1 MYKNSR
7 SIPIL
12 MNPLK
17 WIFGVTSLIASMTM
31 TGSHFR
37 GGYGRYGHSSMLVTA
52 QFVIPPLHEQL
63 DSLTNTRG
71 DQDGAIYLPP
81 HIDMNRHHTGIRY
94 HRNKKNERNERNGK
108 HEDSENIA
116 DCKQMTHNILSL
128 SGGGAFGAIQAGM
141 LSDLYEKG
149 QLGIPDVVTGISA
162 GALNAGYLAY
172 AIQSGHVSR
181 VRESLQ
187 NLTRLWSELKTSHVY
202 QRDLFRMFS
211 RWSIYDNS
219 ALEQTITQVL
229 QELKEWNTPKKR
241 IDIQSLSRKSKK
253 NTENKKILPKIPKI
267 LIGATNIN
275 TQHLDVVN
283 FLALSEHD
291 KVDMLMA
298 STSIPIVFP
307 PRRVNGSLYLDGG
320 MIADE
325 MITEAMDGIQQ
336 RLNYEMENG
345 NNGNNENNGKECIDH
360 HFNIVVAL
368 AHPIEIGIRH
378 SSPSSL
384 SEYISSILH
393 LLFETF
399 NSQLSE
405 FANRPTIHMVVCAP
419 TRNSGIQQ
427 YSILDFDKGEELIQL
442 GKYQY
447 ECL

>member
-1 MYKNSR
+1 
-7 SIPIL
+7 

-17 WIFGVTSLIASMTM
+17 WLFGMTSLIASMT
-31 TGSHFR
+31 GSHFR
-37 GGYGRYGHSSMLVTA
+37 GSWGHSSMLVNA

-81 HIDMNRHHTGIRY
+81 YFDMNRDTTGVRY
-94 HRNKKNERNERNGK
+94 HRNKKNGNDK
-108 HEDSENIA
+108 KSENTIT
-116 DCKQMTHNILSL
+116 CKETTHNILSL

-149 QLGIPDVVTGISA
+149 QLSIPDVVTGISA
-162 GALNAGYLAY
+162 GALNAGYLSY

-187 NLTRLWSELKTSHVY
+187 NLTRLWTNLKTSSVY

-219 ALEQTITQVL
+219 ALEYTITQVL
-229 QELKEWNTPKKR
+229 HELKAWNLGNLGDVDGLQKKR
-241 IDIQSLSRKSKK
+241 IDIPSLSRKSTE
-253 NTENKKILPKIPKI
+253 NTEKTIPKTPKI

-283 FLALSEHD
+283 FLDLSEQD
-291 KVDMLMA
+291 KVNMLMA

-325 MITEAMDGIQQ
+325 MITEAIEVIQQ

-345 NNGNNENNGKECIDH
+345 NNGNNGNNEKECIDH

-427 YSILDFDKGEELIQL
+427 YSILDFDYGEELIQL

-447 ECL
+447 ECV

>member
-1 MYKNSR
+1 
-7 SIPIL
+7 

-37 GGYGRYGHSSMLVTA
+37 GRYGHSSMLVTA

-81 HIDMNRHHTGIRY
+81 HIDMNRHHTGIQY
-94 HRNKKNERNERNGK
+94 HRNKKNGRNRKN
-108 HEDSENIA
+108 EDSENIA
-116 DCKQMTHNILSL
+116 NCKETHNILSL

-172 AIQSGHVSR
+172 AIQSGQVPQI
-181 VRESLQ
+181 RESLQ
-187 NLTRLWSELKTSHVY
+187 NLTRLWTNLKTSHVY

-219 ALEQTITQVL
+219 ALEQTIAQVL
-229 QELKEWNTPKKR
+229 QELTEWNFGNTPKKR
-241 IDIQSLSRKSKK
+241 IDIPSLSRKSKK
-253 NTENKKILPKIPKI
+253 NTENKKTFPKIPKI

-283 FLALSEHD
+283 FLDLSEQD

-336 RLNYEMENG
+336 RLK
-345 NNGNNENNGKECIDH
+345 NEKNQKNQKKNECVDH

-405 FANRPTIHMVVCAP
+405 FAVRPTIHMVVCAP
-419 TRNSGIQQ
+419 TRNSGIQH
-427 YSILDFDKGEELIQL
+427 YSILDFDNGEELIKL
-442 GKYQY
+442 GRYRY
-447 ECL
+447 ECV